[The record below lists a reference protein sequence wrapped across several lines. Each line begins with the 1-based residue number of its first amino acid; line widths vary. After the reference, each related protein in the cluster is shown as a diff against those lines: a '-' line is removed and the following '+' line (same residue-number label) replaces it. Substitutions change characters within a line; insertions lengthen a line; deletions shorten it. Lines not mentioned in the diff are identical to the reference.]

1 MLTEFY
7 QNNRN
12 YFIIKSTGL
21 RSPLVSL
28 SHTVWKKKPLFCLF
42 YVFHYVAWASP
53 RLSPTCIGLPRAE
66 IMETMT
72 VYTHA
77 TFQTVQMK
85 GRALSMYGPHRLRYR
100 ARSRHSP
107 RACTKE
113 KLRNTNSSLY
123 WNAT

>member
-7 QNNRN
+7 QNIRN
-12 YFIIKSTGL
+12 YFIIKSTDL

-28 SHTVWKKKPLFCLF
+28 SHTVWKKKPLFLF
-42 YVFHYVAWASP
+42 VLCVS
-53 RLSPTCIGLPRAE
+53 LCISPTCIGLPRAE
-66 IMETMT
+66 IMETMG

-77 TFQTVQMK
+77 TFQTIQMK
-85 GRALSMYGPHRLRYR
+85 TRALSMYGPHHLRYR
-100 ARSRHSP
+100 ARSRPFP